1 MGYASWLL
9 IVAAGAIVRYAVA
22 DSVDGVDLALI
33 GLILIVVGIVGF
45 FVSLIAF
52 ASRRR
57 DVDVGRDPYSPA
69 P

>member
-1 MGYASWLL
+1 M
-9 IVAAGAIVRYAVA
+9 
-22 DSVDGVDLALI
+22 ALI

-57 DVDVGRDPYSPA
+57 DVEVVREQPYP
-69 P
+69 PRT